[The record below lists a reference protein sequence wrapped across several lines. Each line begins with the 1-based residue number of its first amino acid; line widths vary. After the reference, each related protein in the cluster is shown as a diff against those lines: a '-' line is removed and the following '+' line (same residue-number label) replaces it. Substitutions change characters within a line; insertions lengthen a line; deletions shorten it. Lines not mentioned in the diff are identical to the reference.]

1 MYPQDR
7 CVYVPTRDPTS
18 RADFEQVDE
27 LWTHVTTT
35 TKFWPMKMDVILVS
49 CKAHWGKLWAVSCT
63 HRVDVS
69 MCQPGTQRHARIL
82 NKWMN
87 YGPLWPQLIST
98 CNLIILVSYKT
109 HWAMI
114 WAVSCTHRVGVSMC
128 QPGTQRHARILNYG
142 PMWPQLLNSDL
153 WRWMSFLWV
162 AKRTEASSELFHVP
176 TG

>member
-1 MYPQDR
+1 MYPQGR

-27 LWTHVTTT
+27 LWTPVTTT
-35 TKFWPMKMDVILVS
+35 NKYLQIKMDVILVS
-49 CKAHWGKLWAVSCT
+49 CKTHWAMLWAVSCT

-82 NKWMN
+82 NKW
-87 YGPLWPQLIST
+87 
-98 CNLIILVSYKT
+98 
-109 HWAMI
+109 
-114 WAVSCTHRVGVSMC
+114 
-128 QPGTQRHARILNYG
+128 LNYG

-162 AKRTEASSELFHVP
+162 AKCTEASSELFHVP
-176 TG
+176 TGKMCLCANQGPNVTRRFWTSGWTMDPCDHY